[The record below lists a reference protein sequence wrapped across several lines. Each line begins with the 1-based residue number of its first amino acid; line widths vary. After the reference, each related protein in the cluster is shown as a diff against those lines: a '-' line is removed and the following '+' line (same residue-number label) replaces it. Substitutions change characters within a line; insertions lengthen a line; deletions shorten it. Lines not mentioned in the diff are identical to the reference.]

1 MSRKTFT
8 TCHPPL
14 SKGSPIGGHDGHTR
28 AAGGYRSCQRGQSA
42 ELRVHDDEDDWEAP
56 ARMWDIL
63 HRAGRDQRN
72 WNAATTGSQVQS
84 TGRGVR
90 FQDRTAFRS
99 KRFVLVAIKQSNQ
112 EKPHVYR
119 PSILTFVDIL
129 GFREIARKGKPEDIK
144 ELLESLKREAT
155 PDDNLAKDLEM
166 SFLTFSDCTVRVV
179 PVDSRSNKKFPSGIL
194 WHELL
199 SLVYLQARLVR
210 KKCFIRGGL
219 TVDDI
224 YIDGNMVFGPAIIKA
239 YMLESEFAVYPRI
252 VVDPAVFPLFEK
264 DQLLRNH
271 DTATEWK
278 YLQKVI
284 RRDSDGLYFVGLHFR
299 YSYRVRRG
307 GYGV

>member
-1 MSRKTFT
+1 M
-8 TCHPPL
+8 
-14 SKGSPIGGHDGHTR
+14 
-28 AAGGYRSCQRGQSA
+28 QS
-42 ELRVHDDEDDWEAP
+42 
-56 ARMWDIL
+56 M
-63 HRAGRDQRN
+63 
-72 WNAATTGSQVQS
+72 
-84 TGRGVR
+84 GRGVL

-99 KRFVLVAIKQSNQ
+99 ERFVLVAIKQSNQ

-129 GFREIARKGKPEDIK
+129 GFREIAQKGKPEDIK

-166 SFLTFSDCTVRVV
+166 SFLTFSVCTVRVV

-271 DTATEWK
+271 DTATEWE

-284 RRDSDGLYFVGLHFR
+284 RRDSDGLYFVDYISGILTEFDEEGMEFDFLAAHKEVVLESARAHDGLNKVAAKYLWLANYHNTVVNEISSR
-299 YSYRVRRG
+299 EYDRHGLKRENYIITTEELPMLYERR
-307 GYGV
+307 